1 MYFVLRFIKF
11 SRFLRG
17 FFMVQKIFQ
26 CSCSCM
32 SEIQNGRCRRIKSLG
47 GKEDPGGLE
56 GSEGWKVGT
65 EGPAGLVG
73 P

>member
-11 SRFLRG
+11 SRFLRA
-17 FFMVQKIFQ
+17 FFIVRKILQ
-26 CSCSCM
+26 
-32 SEIQNGRCRRIKSLG
+32 CRRIKSLG

-56 GSEGWKVGT
+56 GSEGLGT
-65 EGPAGLVG
+65 EGPACLVG

>member
-11 SRFLRG
+11 SRFLRA
-17 FFMVQKIFQ
+17 FFIVRKILQ
-26 CSCSCM
+26 
-32 SEIQNGRCRRIKSLG
+32 CRRIKSLG

-73 P
+73 L